1 MEHKGTKRL
10 ETERLLLRPFRESDG
25 EAMFR
30 NWANDPEVCRYLTW
44 GPHET
49 VNDSRGIAA
58 LWASRSGE
66 PAFYQWAIELKELG
80 EPIGSISVVR
90 RDDTVAAAEIGYCI
104 GRRWWGS
111 GLTPEA
117 LRAVVRYLI
126 TEVGVNRVSARHD
139 VGNPNSGRVMRKA
152 GMTAEG
158 VLRAAG
164 RNNQGVVDM
173 AVYSI
178 LAKEFYEQQAGGQAN
193 AQTD

>member
-1 MEHKGTKRL
+1 MDHKGTKLL
-10 ETERLLLRPFRESDG
+10 ETPRLLLRPFREDDG

-44 GPHET
+44 GPHESA
-49 VNDSRGIAA
+49 NDSHGIAA
-58 LWASRSGE
+58 LWAAEYGD
-66 PAFYQWAIELKELG
+66 PAFYQWAIEPKELG

-90 RDDTVAAAEIGYCI
+90 RNDAVAEAEVGYCI
-104 GRRWWGS
+104 GRRWWGQ

-126 TEVGVNRVSARHD
+126 TEVGMNRVSAAHD
-139 VGNPNSGRVMRKA
+139 VSNPNSGRVMRKA

-164 RNNQGVVDM
+164 RNNRGVVDM

-178 LAKEFYEQQAGGQAN
+178 LADEYSKSL
-193 AQTD
+193 